1 MIFNA
6 PLIAFQ
12 SELYSMLSN
21 ADEMNFEVYDSALTV
36 DEILASLKE
45 QEIVNYGVL
54 ADVACTPSSA
64 KADSVMWRVNVRI
77 ELFSTYRGRK
87 QIADMINLIG
97 SVATQYQKEFD
108 ANLAAK
114 GYRLIRMEA
123 GESVIGGAI
132 EANGIIWQNGYINS
146 NYQLY
151 QLNT

>member
-12 SELYSMLSN
+12 SELYNMFSN
-21 ADEMNFEVYDSALTV
+21 ADEINFAVYDSALTI
-36 DEILASLKE
+36 DEILSSLKN
-45 QEIVNYGVL
+45 QDIVNYGVI
-54 ADVACTPSSA
+54 ADISCTPSSA

-97 SVATQYQKEFD
+97 GVATQYQKEFD
-108 ANLAAK
+108 ANLATK
-114 GYRLIRMEA
+114 GYRLIKMEA

-132 EANGIIWQNGYINS
+132 AANGIAWQNGYINL

>member
-132 EANGIIWQNGYINS
+132 EANGIIWQNGYINL

>member
-21 ADEMNFEVYDSALTV
+21 ADEMTFDVYDSALTV

-45 QEIVNYGVL
+45 QETVNYGVL

-132 EANGIIWQNGYINS
+132 EANGIIWQNGYINL

>member
-12 SELYSMLSN
+12 SELYSMFSN
-21 ADEMNFEVYDSALTV
+21 ADEMTFAVYDSALTV
-36 DEILASLKE
+36 NEILDSLKE
-45 QEIVNYGVL
+45 QEIINYGVL

-64 KADSVMWRVNVRI
+64 KADSIMWRVNVRI

-132 EANGIIWQNGYINS
+132 EANGIIWQNGYINL

>member
-21 ADEMNFEVYDSALTV
+21 ADEMTFDVYDSALTV
-36 DEILASLKE
+36 NEILDSLKE

-97 SVATQYQKEFD
+97 SVATQYQEEFD

-132 EANGIIWQNGYINS
+132 EANGIIWQNGYINL

>member
-12 SELYSMLSN
+12 SELYSMLGN
-21 ADEMNFEVYDSALTV
+21 ADEMTFDVYDSALTV
-36 DEILASLKE
+36 NEILDSLKE

-97 SVATQYQKEFD
+97 SVATQYQEEFD

-132 EANGIIWQNGYINS
+132 EANGIIWQNGYINL